1 MPITPK
7 EPHDFASNNKAPYR
21 TSLVNRSHQI
31 LKLGY
36 DLLDPALLGA
46 SEEEAI
52 TGRLT
57 KAMQDALEDLDA
69 PPWAKNF
76 WAAEETRVNESD
88 REGKHRRRID
98 IEVIEHRRGPRPR
111 FRFEAKRLRD
121 PDSRREYLEHDGLGC
136 FLDGRYAAG
145 DPDAGMLGYVQEGT
159 VADHVTTISD
169 ALLKDPARF
178 RVAQDGGWKEHRLVK
193 GLQTY
198 ASSHQRTS
206 ELPGILI
213 FHTLLHFH

>member
-121 PDSRREYLEHDGLGC
+121 PDSRREYLGHDGLGC
-136 FLDGRYAAG
+136 FLDGRYAAS

>member
-88 REGKHRRRID
+88 REGKHRLRID

-121 PDSRREYLEHDGLGC
+121 PDSRREYLGHDGLGC

>member
-7 EPHDFASNNKAPYR
+7 EPHDSASNNKAPYR

-36 DLLDPALLGA
+36 DLLDPASLRA

-57 KAMQDALEDLDA
+57 KAMQNALEDLDA
-69 PPWAKNF
+69 PLWAKNF

-88 REGKHRRRID
+88 REGKRRLRID

-121 PDSRREYLEHDGLGC
+121 PDSRREYLGHDGLGC

-145 DPDAGMLGYVQEGT
+145 DPDAGMLGYVQEGKA
-159 VADHVTTISD
+159 ADHVTAISD
-169 ALLKDPARF
+169 SLLKDPTRF
-178 RVAQDGGWKEHRLVK
+178 SVTQGGGWREHRLVT

-198 ASSHQRTS
+198 ASSHQRTGG
-206 ELPGILI
+206 LPGILI
-213 FHTLLHFH
+213 LHTLLDFH

>member
-88 REGKHRRRID
+88 REGKHRLRID

-121 PDSRREYLEHDGLGC
+121 PDSRREYLGHDGLGC
-136 FLDGRYAAG
+136 FLDGRYAAS